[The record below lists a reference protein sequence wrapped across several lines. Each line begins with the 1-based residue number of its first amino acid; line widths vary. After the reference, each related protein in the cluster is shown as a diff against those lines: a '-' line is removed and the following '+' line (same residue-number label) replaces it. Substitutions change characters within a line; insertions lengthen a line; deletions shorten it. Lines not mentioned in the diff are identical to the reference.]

1 VDNGRWSLAV
11 GRWSGVVGRCS
22 LVARR
27 WALVGLL
34 LVAASVA
41 AGAQRAKT
49 IDLPELTEPVN
60 DFAHVI
66 DQQDAA
72 TIDQMIRRL
81 KAATGDV
88 VVVATVNTIEPYGD
102 IREYANKLFENH
114 GKGIGQKGKD
124 NGLLILLALKERK
137 VWVEVGYT
145 LEQWITDGFAGETSR
160 NYMVPQF
167 RTGNYGA
174 GMRAGTE
181 RIIGRIASG
190 RGVTLDGVRP
200 VAGESRSQGGTP
212 IPFWVFFLVFII
224 IMIISRIGG
233 GPGSSLRRNRWGMGP
248 WSGWSSGVGPFGG
261 GWGGG
266 GGGGFGGGFGGFGGG
281 MSGGGGGGSSW

>member
-1 VDNGRWSLAV
+1 VDVR
-11 GRWSGVVGRCS
+11 RCS
-22 LVARR
+22 LDTLRPVARSIT
-27 WALVGLL
+27 LVIVASVTVL
-34 LVAASVA
+34 LVASAFGRTA
-41 AGAQRAKT
+41 AAAPNT
-49 IDLPELTEPVN
+49 SDLPELTQPVN

-66 DQQDAA
+66 DSQNAA

-167 RTGNYGA
+167 RAGNYGA

-181 RIIGRIASG
+181 RIIGRIASA
-190 RGVTLDGVRP
+190 RGVTLDGVQP
-200 VAGESRSQGGTP
+200 VAADRPRGGGAP
-212 IPFWVFFLVFII
+212 ISFWVFFLVFIV

-233 GPGSSLRRNRWGMGP
+233 GPGSSFRRGNRWGMGP

>member
-1 VDNGRWSLAV
+1 VLLRLARSV
-11 GRWSGVVGRCS
+11 TVLVVVS
-22 LVARR
+22 VA
-27 WALVGLL
+27 VL
-34 LVAASVA
+34 LVVSGFCRTVA
-41 AGAQRAKT
+41 AAAAPNT
-49 IDLPELTEPVN
+49 NDLPELTQPVN

-66 DQQDAA
+66 DPQNAA
-72 TIDQMIRRL
+72 IIDQMIRRL

-114 GKGIGQKGKD
+114 GKGVGQKGKD

-145 LEQWITDGFAGETSR
+145 LEQWVTDGFAGETSR
-160 NYMVPQF
+160 TYMVPQF

-190 RGVTLDGVRP
+190 RGVTLDGVQP
-200 VAGESRSQGGTP
+200 VAADRPRGGGAP
-212 IPFWVFFLVFII
+212 IPFWVFFLVFIV

-233 GPGSSLRRNRWGMGP
+233 GPGSSLRRGNRWGMGP